1 MKTITKDKIYAVKRL
16 NAIKYE
22 MWQNLL
28 QNVYVNTIERK
39 ENFQII
45 FIVCNLYIY

>member
-1 MKTITKDKIYAVKRL
+1 MLSKDIL

-22 MWQNLL
+22 KWQNLL

-45 FIVCNLYIY
+45 FIVCNLYIYSNLYLMG